1 MAQTQQQTGG
11 NQQRFRPMGEQGG
24 EDSNE
29 SNLSSSPIVNISA
42 IAMRGFGQFYD
53 LQAAAARM
61 VFQSQARAASAF
73 GLPDYSHLFQ
83 FTDERAKRAFSST
96 TEQLLNTAEQTKGTF
111 QDVQREVGK
120 LMEVQAV
127 SVAENWQQS
136 LQELSAQAEEHMNQ
150 LKELAR
156 QQAEQAK
163 QATESLSEAARES
176 FREGSQQL
184 RETMQQ
190 GAETGREA
198 MRQAQGTAQGMA
210 QEGQNAARQQENA
223 THENDEH
230 GKRKGRG

>member
-1 MAQTQQQTGG
+1 MAQAQQHTGG
-11 NQQRFRPMGEQGG
+11 SQKQQNRPMSGQG
-24 EDSNE
+24 EDESENYSNG
-29 SNLSSSPIVNISA
+29 SFSPTVNISA

-53 LQAAAARM
+53 LQASAARM
-61 VFQSQARAASAF
+61 ILQSQARAASAF

-83 FTDERAKRAFSST
+83 FSDERTKRAFSST
-96 TEQLLNTAEQTKGTF
+96 REQLLNTAQQTKGTL
-111 QDVQREVGK
+111 QEVQREVGK
-120 LMEVQAV
+120 LIEIQAV

-163 QATESLSEAARES
+163 QATESLSDAARES

-198 MRQAQGTAQGMA
+198 MRQTQGMA
-210 QEGQNAARQQENA
+210 QEAQNSGNRPPEAGGQEN
-223 THENDEH
+223 EEQ
-230 GKRKGRG
+230 GKRKGRNS